1 MTSIDAFYEA
11 VAEQIR
17 GEIQRAPE
25 TDASVK
31 HWIVT
36 QTGSKIEHSP
46 ERGGEEAGVGVGLAA
61 RLDAGASGAAYVTHV
76 PRPREH
82 LLAEALVSEPRNS
95 DIRRADIA
103 RTADGAELGPWQHI
117 V

>member
-1 MTSIDAFYEA
+1 M
-11 VAEQIR
+11 
-17 GEIQRAPE
+17 P
-25 TDASVK
+25 SVK

-36 QTGSKIEHSP
+36 RTGSKIEHSP
-46 ERGGEEAGVGVGLAA
+46 ERGGEEAGVGAGLAA